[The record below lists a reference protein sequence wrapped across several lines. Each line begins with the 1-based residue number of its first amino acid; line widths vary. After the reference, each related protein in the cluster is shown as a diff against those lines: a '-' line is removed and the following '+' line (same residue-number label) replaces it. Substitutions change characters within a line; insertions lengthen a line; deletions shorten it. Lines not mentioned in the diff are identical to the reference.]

1 MIRIMGTDVSAKSLR
16 WAIGVGVFV
25 ILGLGMV
32 LLFLLTQATQRWD
45 MYEQNYTTLFVLN
58 AVVASFLFGVILW
71 IIVRLTLRWR
81 AGKFGSRLLAKLAFI
96 FVVVGFI
103 PGLLIYG
110 VSYQF
115 VSRSIEAWFDVK
127 VEGALDAGLNLGRAT
142 LDALAQDLGNKTKTA
157 AMHLSETSD
166 IGSAKEKS
174 KTTQLSD
181 ASRLGTMKEDG
192 KPSYALTP
200 RVESLGLDVRDS
212 REQREQREQSEQ
224 RVLRELREVRDPKEA
239 KDTKDSKDGKD
250 KDKDKDSELLGS
262 ASSLRSPYSKTFSG
276 AALERLREQLGA
288 EELVIWSSDMTP
300 LATAGGE
307 RYQLS
312 PERPSPSQWKQ
323 VKSQTLLTVIEGLED
338 AQAHPEVKPQI
349 KALAL
354 MSPSGLAWGLNGVM
368 EPQVLQVTQRLPKAL
383 VDNALALQA
392 ANLEYQERSLARE
405 GLARMYIGTLTLS
418 LFLSV
423 FGAVLLAVLLGNQL
437 ARPLLWLVRGVRDV
451 AAGDLSP
458 RPVLTGADELE
469 GLTRSF
475 SQMTTQLL
483 DARQTVEQSLEQ
495 VNLARSNLQTILDH
509 LTAGVMVLDRQGV
522 VVSTNPGATRILKIP
537 MAACIGRSLK
547 SIQGLEVFAA
557 QVLAQ
562 FEGFELERGQGG
574 QDYWQQSFEIQS
586 IEEPAEGA
594 APQVQTPEPTLEQKS
609 EPMLRQDRAFEDF
622 KKKGLT
628 NIVAR
633 GASLPNNSWLLVF
646 DDISEIVSAERAQA
660 WGEVARRLAHEI
672 KNPLTPIQL
681 SAERLQMKLSGKLQV
696 AEENVLNKSVKMI
709 VDQVD
714 AMKRLVNEFRDY
726 ARLPQAQLQSL
737 DLNALVSEVVQL
749 YGASLDAPAMES
761 TSSLVQPQTFNTMD
775 ARGVLIEAILDPQ
788 CPSIKADALQ
798 LRQVVHNLIQ
808 NAQDASEGKP
818 GARVRLSTHFNAVSS
833 RVRLRVEDSGG
844 GFPDFILKRAFEPY
858 VTTKS
863 KGTGLGLAVVKKI
876 ADDHGARITLSNLE
890 SDGAIIGA
898 QVSLS
903 FAVAQSQQNVV

>member
-1 MIRIMGTDVSAKSLR
+1 MRRVLGTEVSLKTMR
-16 WAIGVGVFV
+16 WTLGVGVFV
-25 ILGLGMV
+25 LLGLGMV

-45 MYEQNYTTLFVLN
+45 LYEQNYTTLFVLN
-58 AVVASFLFGVILW
+58 AVVAFFLLGVIVW

-81 AGKFGSRLLAKLAFI
+81 AGKFGSRLLAKLAVI
-96 FVVVGFI
+96 FVVVGFV
-103 PGLLIYG
+103 PGLLIYL

-142 LDALAQDLGNKTKTA
+142 LDALANDLGNKTKTA
-157 AMHLSETSD
+157 AMHLSETSMSSTSSSVGAKTLALK
-166 IGSAKEKS
+166 GSS
-174 KTTQLSD
+174 
-181 ASRLGTMKEDG
+181 ASRPLSAYSPSELQ
-192 KPSYALTP
+192 KPSYELEAKGGAIGLEGMRGDDRKALKTE
-200 RVESLGLDVRDS
+200 RLTADQESLS
-212 REQREQREQSEQ
+212 
-224 RVLRELREVRDPKEA
+224 
-239 KDTKDSKDGKD
+239 SKKFTN
-250 KDKDKDSELLGS
+250 
-262 ASSLRSPYSKTFSG
+262 SKVFSG
-276 AALERLREQLGA
+276 SALERLREQLGA
-288 EELVIWSSDMTP
+288 EELIIWSADMSP

-307 RYQLS
+307 RYQIS
-312 PERPSPSQWKQ
+312 PDRPSAAQWRQ
-323 VKSQTLLTVIEGLED
+323 LKSQSVLTVIEGLED
-338 AQAHPEVKPQI
+338 ALAGPEVKPQI

-354 MSPSGLAWGLNGVM
+354 ISPSDLNLGLSSVM
-368 EPQVLQVTQRLPKAL
+368 DPQVLQVTQRLPPAL
-383 VDNALALQA
+383 VANALALQA
-392 ANLEYQERSLARE
+392 ANLEYHERALARE

-458 RPVLTGADELE
+458 RPVLTGADELD

-509 LTAGVMVLDRQGV
+509 LTAGVMVLDHQGV
-522 VVSTNPGATRILKIP
+522 IVSTNPGATRILKIP
-537 MAACIGRSLK
+537 MAAFVGQALHQIA
-547 SIQGLEVFAA
+547 GLEVFAS

-562 FEGFELERGQGG
+562 FQGFENELGQGG

-586 IEEPAEGA
+586 GDAQGLNASLGVSVSAQSPSDAN
-594 APQVQTPEPTLEQKS
+594 
-609 EPMLRQDRAFEDF
+609 AFEDF

-628 NIVAR
+628 NIIAR
-633 GASLPNNSWLLVF
+633 GASLPNSAWLLVF

-681 SAERLQMKLSGKLQV
+681 SAERLQMKLTGKLQAPDEV
-696 AEENVLNKSVKMI
+696 ILNKSVKMI

-726 ARLPQAQLQSL
+726 ARLPQAQLVSL
-737 DLNALVSEVVQL
+737 DLNALVGEVVQL
-749 YGASLDAPAMES
+749 YGTSLDVQDSLERDLGGLQFKSMDASGLTIEASLDAS
-761 TSSLVQPQTFNTMD
+761 
-775 ARGVLIEAILDPQ
+775 
-788 CPSIKADALQ
+788 CPEIKADPLQ

-818 GARVRLSTHFNAVSS
+818 TRHVRLSTQFNAASA

-876 ADDHGARITLSNLE
+876 ADDHGARITLKNLE
-890 SDGAIIGA
+890 AEGVVLGA